1 MTGSTD
7 HVQYGDTTIEYTTR
21 RSNRKTLAVR
31 VEPDQTVE
39 VRAPKD
45 ASDDVVREKVRKR
58 ARWILEQRSY
68 FDSFVRKLAPREY
81 VSGET
86 HRYMGRQYRLKVIQI
101 DEDVSERVKLKGPY
115 FRIYSHQKGDRE
127 HVKAQLDEWY
137 RAHAKDKFAERLEEA
152 SKVMRKYGVEKP
164 PMRVRRMKKRWGS
177 CTSRGHILLNLDLIR
192 APRLCIDYVIA
203 HELCHLKYPNHGTE
217 FYNLLS
223 RVMPDWKEIKA
234 RLREVQF

>member
-1 MTGSTD
+1 MTGNTD
-7 HVQYGDTTIEYTTR
+7 QVQYGDTTIEYTTR
-21 RSNRKTLAVR
+21 RSDRKTLAVR

-45 ASDDVVREKVRKR
+45 ASDDAVREKVRKR
-58 ARWILEQRSY
+58 AQWILEQRSY
-68 FDSFVRKLAPREY
+68 FDSFVREHAPREY

-101 DEDVSERVKLKGPY
+101 DEDESERVKLKGPY
-115 FRIYSHQKGDRE
+115 FRIYSYQKGNRE

-152 SKVMRKYGVEKP
+152 GKVMRKYGVEKP

-223 RVMPDWKEIKA
+223 RVMPDWKEIKG